1 MSTRIMALCWPLQM
15 PPTAKAVLIS
25 LADNANDSG
34 YCWPSI
40 ETICERTCFSRRAVI
55 DAIHWL
61 EAEKYVTADRSNGR
75 KTAYWVTPDQCSSR
89 TGAADAP
96 VQQAHKTGAPAA
108 LDRCSSRTLTV
119 KNRQE
124 PSTEEGARSPRGSRL
139 PSDFPTA
146 ECLDWCRQ
154 ERPDLDADDLRDKFR
169 DYWCAVPGARGRKSD
184 WPATWRN
191 FVRSEFARGRPPAR
205 ASPGRS
211 AAVESG
217 LALAG
222 LSRKPEV
229 VDVTPTAAARLGR

>member
-89 TGAADAP
+89 TGAADAQ

-124 PSTEEGARSPRGSRL
+124 PSGEGERSRGSRL
-139 PSDFPTA
+139 PADFPTPTEIA
-146 ECLDWCRQ
+146 FCRS
-154 ERPDLDADDLRDKFR
+154 ERPDLDAALLAAKFR
-169 DYWCAVPGARGRKSD
+169 DYWLGVPGAKGRKCD

-191 FVRSEFARGRPPAR
+191 FVRSEFSRAPPAR
-205 ASPGRS
+205 ASPSRAERLSATVAALTGRTPQ
-211 AAVESG
+211 A
-217 LALAG
+217 
-222 LSRKPEV
+222 EV
-229 VDVTPTAAARLGR
+229 IDVTETATVRLG

>member
-89 TGAADAP
+89 TGAADAQ

-124 PSTEEGARSPRGSRL
+124 PSGEGERSRGSRL
-139 PSDFPTA
+139 PADFPTPTEIA
-146 ECLDWCRQ
+146 FCRS
-154 ERPDLDADDLRDKFR
+154 ERPDLDADLLAAKFR
-169 DYWCAVPGARGRKSD
+169 DYWLGVPGAKGRKCD

-191 FVRSEFARGRPPAR
+191 FVRSEFSRAPPAR
-205 ASPGRS
+205 ASPSRAERLSATVAALTGRTPQ
-211 AAVESG
+211 A
-217 LALAG
+217 
-222 LSRKPEV
+222 EV
-229 VDVTPTAAARLGR
+229 IDVTETATVRLG